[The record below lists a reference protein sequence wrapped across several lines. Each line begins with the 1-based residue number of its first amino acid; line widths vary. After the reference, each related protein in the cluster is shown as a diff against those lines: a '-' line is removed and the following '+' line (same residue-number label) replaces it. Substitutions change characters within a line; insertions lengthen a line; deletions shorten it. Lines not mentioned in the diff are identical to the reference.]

1 MCLTPPVSHSTLDNY
16 TVMMDAAPG
25 PDIMDSDLKIVLVQD
40 PAVTPIN
47 VTKDVNTTSS
57 ISIPV
62 SNAACVKCEYH

>member
-1 MCLTPPVSHSTLDNY
+1 
-16 TVMMDAAPG
+16 MMDAAPG
-25 PDIMDSDLKIVLVQD
+25 PDITDSDLKIVLVQD